1 MDSPQPHSVI
11 DSWLQGFKHHADFNQ
26 HDDPNYYVSV
36 PETLIT
42 SSTPVSFALGT
53 GSQIL
58 SPSLS
63 KCASTQHELII
74 VTCFWAKSSSQ
85 ENICSLL
92 LRLSAKA
99 ISQNRKIQVRICFSS
114 RSITQKLF
122 QTSKIEGEIYS
133 DSSWVQ
139 LGLPSREDLRGLEM
153 VVKSVFVR
161 PFCVMHP
168 KFILIDRKTAFM
180 LSCNVSW
187 ENWFEGCVEM
197 EGGVAKSLFEFWII
211 FWARGIAPLPPIPA
225 DVEGLI
231 VSEDDTTAMI
241 KHIHFPSDFPAPT
254 TILLPSPHHVDPRF
268 GFFSSPKPP
277 PTPLNTFLLNLLT
290 NAKHS
295 IFIQTPNL
303 TSPPLI
309 SALFLAL
316 QRGINIHLITSS
328 RLMILEQLVTA
339 GTITEFEV
347 WKLRRRYTHLLSYY
361 HQKSKN
367 PDLEN
372 PTQKPG
378 DLRIGYY
385 HVRKGGKAE
394 EEPVKSHLKL
404 VMVDEEVTVLGS
416 GNMDRASWYTSQEL
430 GVAFFSREMAGKIRE
445 CVDAGLEGR
454 VDYVC

>member
-11 DSWLQGFKHHADFNQ
+11 DSWLQDFKHPAHFNQ
-26 HDDPNYYVSV
+26 LDDPNYYVSV

-58 SPSLS
+58 SSTLS

-85 ENICSLL
+85 EAICSLL
-92 LRLSAKA
+92 LNLSAKA
-99 ISQNRKIQVRICFSS
+99 ISQNRKIRVRICFSS
-114 RSITQKLF
+114 RSIVQKLF
-122 QTSKIEGEIYS
+122 QTSKLEGKIYPA
-133 DSSWVQ
+133 SSWVQ
-139 LGLPSREDLRGLEM
+139 LGLPSPEGLRGLEM
-153 VVKSVFVR
+153 VVKCVFIR

-180 LSCNVSW
+180 PSCNVSW

-197 EGGVAKSLFEFWII
+197 EGGIAKSLFEFWNN
-211 FWARGIAPLPPIPA
+211 FWARGIAPLPPIPVDA
-225 DVEGLI
+225 EGLT
-231 VSEDDTTAMI
+231 VSEEDTTAII
-241 KHIHFPSDFPAPT
+241 KHINFPPDFPAPT
-254 TILLPSPHHVDPRF
+254 TILLPSPHHISPRF
-268 GFFSSPKPP
+268 RFFSSPKPP

-303 TSPPLI
+303 TSSPLI

-347 WKLRRRYTHLLSYY
+347 WKLRRRYRRLLSHY
-361 HQKSKN
+361 HEKSKN
-367 PDLEN
+367 LDPEN
-372 PTQKPG
+372 LTQKPG
-378 DLRIGYY
+378 ELSIGYY
-385 HVRKGGKAE
+385 HSRKGGKIE

-445 CVDAGLEGR
+445 CVDEGLEGR
-454 VDYVC
+454 VEYVC

>member
-1 MDSPQPHSVI
+1 MDSPQPHSII
-11 DSWLQGFKHHADFNQ
+11 DFWLQDFKHHADFNL

-58 SPSLS
+58 TSTLS

-85 ENICSLL
+85 EAISCLL
-92 LRLSAKA
+92 LELSAKA
-99 ISQNRKIQVRICFSS
+99 LSRNRKIQVRICFSS
-114 RSITQKLF
+114 RSIGQKLF
-122 QTSKIEGEIYS
+122 QKSNLEGMIYPA
-133 DSSWVQ
+133 SSWVQ
-139 LGLPSREDLRGLEM
+139 LGLPSPEDLRGLEM
-153 VVKSVFVR
+153 VVKSVFIR

-180 LSCNVSW
+180 PSCNVSW
-187 ENWFEGCVEM
+187 EDWFEGCVKM
-197 EGGVAKSLFEFWII
+197 EGGIAKSLFEFWIN
-211 FWARGIAPLPPIPA
+211 FWARGIAPLPPIPVDA
-225 DVEGLI
+225 EGLT
-231 VSEDDTTAMI
+231 VSEEDTSAII
-241 KHIHFPSDFPAPT
+241 KRIHFPPDFPKPT
-254 TILLPSPHHVDPRF
+254 TILLPSPHHINPHF
-268 GFFSSPKPP
+268 SFFSSPKPP
-277 PTPLNTFLLNLLT
+277 PTPLNTLLLNLLT

-303 TSPPLI
+303 TSCPLI

-328 RLMILEQLVTA
+328 RLMILEQLITA

-347 WKLRRRYTHLLSYY
+347 WKLRRRYKSHLSHY

-367 PDLEN
+367 PKLEN

-378 DLRIGYY
+378 ELSIGYY
-385 HVRKGGKAE
+385 HSRKGGKVE
-394 EEPVKSHLKL
+394 EEPVKSHLKI
-404 VMVDEEVTVLGS
+404 VIVEIG
-416 GNMDRASWYTSQEL
+416 RASC
-430 GVAFFSREMAGKIRE
+430 RE
-445 CVDAGLEGR
+445 R
-454 VDYVC
+454 V